1 MDKITRV
8 GFVGLGVMG
17 RRMVRNLMRA
27 GFQLTVHNRSRAIV
41 DELAKEG
48 ATPATS
54 GAEVARASQV
64 TISCLPRPED
74 VRLVHAGPGGILEG
88 VQPGSIVI
96 DMSTIDPKTHQDL
109 AAAYKAKGA
118 DYLEAPVSGG
128 VGGAE
133 RGTLTMMVGGDAAA
147 LERARPVFQA
157 MGKRLYHLG
166 PAGCGAAAKL
176 INNMLCAINA
186 AAVAEASI
194 LMMKAGL
201 DPTQMMRDVIQNSSG
216 TSSELAD
223 SADAF
228 LARDFEPGFTVDLLL
243 KDVLLGVDFAKA
255 VGLSMNS
262 ATAAVQLLQRTKAEG
277 MGGRS
282 MYAWI
287 LPLERDAGIEVKP
300 IG

>member
-1 MDKITRV
+1 
-8 GFVGLGVMG
+8 
-17 RRMVRNLMRA
+17 
-27 GFQLTVHNRSRAIV
+27 
-41 DELAKEG
+41 
-48 ATPATS
+48 
-54 GAEVARASQV
+54 
-64 TISCLPRPED
+64 
-74 VRLVHAGPGGILEG
+74 
-88 VQPGSIVI
+88 
-96 DMSTIDPKTHQDL
+96 
-109 AAAYKAKGA
+109 
-118 DYLEAPVSGG
+118 
-128 VGGAE
+128 
-133 RGTLTMMVGGDAAA
+133 
-147 LERARPVFQA
+147 
-157 MGKRLYHLG
+157 
-166 PAGCGAAAKL
+166 
-176 INNMLCAINA
+176 
-186 AAVAEASI
+186 
-194 LMMKAGL
+194 MMKAGL